1 MGPGRSY
8 INVAIDAMPDK
19 ESRILHRRL
28 GEHRTNMEANLRG
41 IKDLV
46 EQA

>member
-1 MGPGRSY
+1 
-8 INVAIDAMPDK
+8 VAIDAMPDK

-28 GEHRTNMEANLRG
+28 GEHRRNMEANLRG
-41 IKDLV
+41 VKALV